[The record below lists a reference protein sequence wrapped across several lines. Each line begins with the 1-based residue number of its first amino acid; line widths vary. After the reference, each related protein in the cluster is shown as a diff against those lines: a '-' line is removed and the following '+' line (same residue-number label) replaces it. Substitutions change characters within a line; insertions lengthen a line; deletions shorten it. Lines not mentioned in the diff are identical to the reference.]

1 MTRREA
7 KSRGRTG
14 ARIAAAALAST
25 GAGAWGQPAA
35 PAEPAACEAAYR
47 AIDRSAAAT
56 MAQGS
61 PGMIVAVARPGA
73 PSFVRAYGS
82 ADLEQGTPMR
92 RGSVFRMA
100 SLTKQFTAAAVLAL
114 AEEGRL
120 GLDDRLSRHLP
131 ELPQIGDITL
141 RQLLVQTSGIPD
153 YAEDPEVAKWNA
165 GGRSRA
171 EMLEWIGRLARTP
184 QFAPGTRW
192 QYSNSNYVLLG
203 EVIQRASG
211 SSLPDYF
218 ARRLFAP
225 AGLRDTAFDVAA
237 DIVPARVRGYAKS
250 RGAAAGF
257 VNAQSISYTIP
268 GAAGGLRTTAD
279 DLLRWS
285 DALFAGKVISRDSL
299 RTMTMA
305 GRLADG
311 RTTKLGMPVEW
322 QKGLNADYAMGLF
335 VTPIQGGRRIWHTG
349 DIAGFSTW
357 LAYYPERGMTILLAQ
372 NSESADLDK
381 DGVERAVFAL
391 ATANCARVS

>member
-1 MTRREA
+1 MTDSDAGR
-7 KSRGRTG
+7 RGRTA
-14 ARIAAAALAST
+14 ARVAIAALASAA
-25 GAGAWGQPAA
+25 AGAWGQSAA
-35 PAEPAACEAAYR
+35 RAEHAACDVAYR

-61 PGMIVAVARPGA
+61 PGLIVAVARRGA

-92 RGSVFRMA
+92 RASVFRMA

-131 ELPQIGDITL
+131 ELPQIGSITV

-153 YAEDPEVAKWNA
+153 YAEDPEGMKWNA
-165 GGRSRA
+165 GGRSGA
-171 EMLEWIGRLARTP
+171 EMLEWVGRLARTP

-203 EVIQRASG
+203 EVVQRASG

-218 ARRLFAP
+218 ARRLFAR

-237 DIVPARVRGYAKS
+237 DVVPARVRGYAKS
-250 RGAAAGF
+250 RSAAAGF
-257 VNAQSISYTIP
+257 VNAAIISYTIP

-285 DALFAGKVISRDSL
+285 DALFAGKVIGRDTL
-299 RTMTMA
+299 RIMTTA

-311 RTTKLGMPVEW
+311 RTTKFGMPIEW

-335 VTPIQGGRRIWHTG
+335 VTPVEGGRRIWHSG
-349 DIAGFSTW
+349 DIAGFATW
-357 LAYYPERGMTILLAQ
+357 LAHYPERGTTILLAQ

-391 ATANCARVS
+391 AAANCAPVS